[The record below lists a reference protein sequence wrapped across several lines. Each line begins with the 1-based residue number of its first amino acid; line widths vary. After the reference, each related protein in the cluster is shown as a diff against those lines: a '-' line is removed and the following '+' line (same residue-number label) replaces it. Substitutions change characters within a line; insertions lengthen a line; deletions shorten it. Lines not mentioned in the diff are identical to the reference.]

1 MPLLLL
7 TQPPQPPPLTPPVSL
22 LCTQAND
29 YWNDAYPRNAVLE
42 FSRDRKSM
50 STLCG
55 LSAGGGGKSPARG
68 RSPAKSPARSKSPA
82 KAKSPAR
89 AKSPAKKTTGDATDA
104 NMLYV
109 KGAPESVVARCNYAR
124 LANGTKVAMSEK
136 DRAAV
141 LKTVAEMAARPLRV
155 LAMAVKEDVGP
166 LATYDGPAHPSQKL
180 LTNPAKFGALE
191 DRPPTHAATA
201 STASPLCYQPNRPP
215 SLHLQARSRTT
226 SSSSASAASRT
237 RRGPR

>member
-55 LSAGGGGKSPARG
+55 LSAGGGGGGKSPG
-68 RSPAKSPARSKSPA
+68 RSKSPA

-89 AKSPAKKTTGDATDA
+89 AKSPAKKTGGDATDA

-180 LTNPAKFGALE
+180 LTNPAKFGELE
-191 DRPPTHAATA
+191 DDLVFVGLCGIKDPARPEVKPAIQECSTARTHAPYGAPHI
-201 STASPLCYQPNRPP
+201 S
-215 SLHLQARSRTT
+215 HI
-226 SSSSASAASRT
+226 
-237 RRGPR
+237 

>member
-1 MPLLLL
+1 M
-7 TQPPQPPPLTPPVSL
+7 
-22 LCTQAND
+22 CKQAND

-55 LSAGGGGKSPARG
+55 LSAGGGGGGKSSARGRSPAKSPARG
-68 RSPAKSPARSKSPA
+68 RSPSKSPARSKSPA

-89 AKSPAKKTTGDATDA
+89 AKSPAKKTGGDATDA

-191 DRPPTHAATA
+191 DALQHTRPPPTLRPHCV
-201 STASPLCYQPNRPP
+201 PLLPV
-215 SLHLQARSRTT
+215 
-226 SSSSASAASRT
+226 
-237 RRGPR
+237 

>member
-1 MPLLLL
+1 MLVEKIGVEGESRP
-7 TQPPQPPPLTPPVSL
+7 TDPAQQCSAASAHWTK
-22 LCTQAND
+22 
-29 YWNDAYPRNAVLE
+29 AYPTRAVLE

-55 LSAGGGGKSPARG
+55 LSAGGGGGGKSPARG
-68 RSPAKSPARSKSPA
+68 RSPAKSPGRSKSPA

-89 AKSPAKKTTGDATDA
+89 AKSPAKKTGGDATDA

-180 LTNPAKFGALE
+180 LTNPAKFGELE
-191 DRPPTHAATA
+191 DDLVFVGLCGIKDPARPEVKPAIQE
-201 STASPLCYQPNRPP
+201 CY
-215 SLHLQARSRTT
+215 TG
-226 SSSSASAASRT
+226 RT
-237 RRGPR
+237 RGPIWHIHYGPAHIPRI